1 MVGWGLATA
10 GGIVL
15 QLLAARWK
23 LEVAAM
29 TRALLLAF
37 ALVASASIAAAQTP
51 PATPVPAAPTAA
63 PAAAAPGQP
72 VAKQLGVMP
81 YPSKGQ
87 TPEQQAKDE
96 QECFAWAKQNTG
108 LDPFA
113 PVEPVQ
119 AAAPAKGG
127 AVRGAAKGAAA
138 GAAVGAVAGD
148 TGEGAAVG
156 ATAGAIKGVAGKKKA
171 EQAAAQQAQAATQ
184 KKAADIKATF
194 NKAFTA
200 CLDGK
205 GYSVK

>member
-1 MVGWGLATA
+1 
-10 GGIVL
+10 
-15 QLLAARWK
+15 
-23 LEVAAM
+23 M
-29 TRALLLAF
+29 TRAIPLAF
-37 ALVASASIAAAQTP
+37 ALLLSASIAAAQTP
-51 PATPVPAAPTAA
+51 PATPVPAAPAA
-63 PAAAAPGQP
+63 PAPGQP
-72 VAKQLGVMP
+72 VAKQLGVTP

-138 GAAVGAVAGD
+138 GAAVGGVASG
-148 TGEGAAVG
+148 TSAGEGAAVG
-156 ATAGAIKGVAGKKKA
+156 ATAGAIKGVAGKKKQ
-171 EQAAAQQAQAATQ
+171 QAAAEQQAQAATQ
-184 KKAADIKATF
+184 QKAADIKANF